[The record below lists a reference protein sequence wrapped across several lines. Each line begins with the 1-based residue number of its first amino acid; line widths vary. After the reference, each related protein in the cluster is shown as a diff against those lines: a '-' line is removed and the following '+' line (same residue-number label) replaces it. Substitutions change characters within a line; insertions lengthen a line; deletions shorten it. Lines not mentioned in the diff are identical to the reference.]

1 VFVHSACTR
10 RPPPSTGAIRTDPVP
25 VPPQLL
31 SSTVHPSTSGRPSR
45 SGQGPLDLSCAKR
58 LTPRGMA
65 VRALSG
71 RWAWA

>member
-31 SSTVHPSTSGRPSR
+31 SSTVHPSTSVGPVVADRGHLTCPVPS
-45 SGQGPLDLSCAKR
+45 
-58 LTPRGMA
+58 
-65 VRALSG
+65 V
-71 RWAWA
+71 